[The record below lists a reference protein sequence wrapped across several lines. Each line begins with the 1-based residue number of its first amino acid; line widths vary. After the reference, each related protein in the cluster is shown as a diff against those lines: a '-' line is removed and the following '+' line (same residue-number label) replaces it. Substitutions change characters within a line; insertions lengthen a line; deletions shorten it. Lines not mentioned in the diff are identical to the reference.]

1 MNSIKNVLTILV
13 CSVILLSCHNQKN
26 AKSRSVAD
34 ASTTDS
40 ILCEEPEAEAVE
52 FGETMNDI
60 RFDGWGKKEWADNE
74 YIRAVR
80 KHIDAYLNG
89 EIKDSYLDEYKD
101 YIKGKFVI
109 GDIKPGLWGGAFM
122 YIVFFN
128 NPEKTFS
135 VLVQSEVDV
144 ETRTIS
150 NYECYGLKMEDFDL
164 GFSQEDIKQFLKECP
179 EHKMW

>member
-1 MNSIKNVLTILV
+1 LVIASCNNQRKTQNSSAAEAPAVDTISYSATNKDTV
-13 CSVILLSCHNQKN
+13 SK
-26 AKSRSVAD
+26 VAD
-34 ASTTDS
+34 
-40 ILCEEPEAEAVE
+40 EGVR
-52 FGETMNDI
+52 ETLNDI
-60 RFDGWGKKEWADNE
+60 RFAGWGKKEWADNE